1 MALNAEGRARRDIIE
16 RLICDL
22 HVGLAPFQTVEGS
35 PDDGFASERA
45 RLASMVDDGLAHI
58 NGDNIKVNEEGCAFV
73 RSVCAVFDTYL
84 QTSKG
89 RHSSAV

>member
-1 MALNAEGRARRDIIE
+1 MI
-16 RLICDL
+16 
-22 HVGLAPFQTVEGS
+22 
-35 PDDGFASERA
+35 
-45 RLASMVDDGLAHI
+45 DDGLAHI
-58 NGDNIKVNEEGCAFV
+58 NGDNIKVTEEGRAFV

>member
-1 MALNAEGRARRDIIE
+1 M
-16 RLICDL
+16 CDL

-45 RLASMVDDGLAHI
+45 RLAPMVDDGLVHI
-58 NGDNIKVNEEGCAFV
+58 NGDNIKVTEEGRAFV